1 MEQPEPQVPHV
12 VFFPFPAHGHIKPMF
27 RLAELLSHAN
37 FQVTFLNTQ
46 RNHDLLLL
54 SSDIPAFR
62 SRYPNFQLLS
72 YPDKVP
78 LGLDPHRRSEQGF
91 VDLLLSTKA
100 AAKPALSELLEK
112 KTGRRPPTCIIAD
125 WAIMCS
131 SAMDVA
137 KEFGN
142 IPVFAFQTACA
153 HYMWMDFHLLKLIEE
168 GEVPLRDKDMDKPV
182 TSISGLGMSV
192 RRRDLSGF
200 ARFDTVCKQV
210 IEIST
215 NYGSSAVSQAY
226 GVILNTFDKLEAPV
240 ISKLSSFLPFKIY
253 TIGPLHCLL
262 NNYCIKDSNPLHSI
276 NVTICKEDTS
286 CITWLD
292 SQPSGSVI
300 FVSFG
305 SLVSL
310 SRSQILEIGQGLL
323 NSCRPF
329 LWVILPNPI
338 VGQQEDDSTPGQIL
352 MELENMSKEKGLIVS
367 WAPQEKVL
375 AHPAIGGF
383 LTHSGWNSTMESIY
397 ARVPMI
403 CWPTEADQ
411 LVNSRCVSE
420 LWRIGFDMKDT
431 CDRSTVEKLVNDLME
446 DKRDEI
452 MKSMDKIT
460 RQAEESVQE
469 GGSSYCNLQR
479 LITDIRS
486 LIPT

>member
-78 LGLDPHRRSEQGF
+78 LGLEPHRRSEQGF

-200 ARFDTVCKQV
+200 AR
-210 IEIST
+210 
-215 NYGSSAVSQAY
+215 
-226 GVILNTFDKLEAPV
+226 
-240 ISKLSSFLPFKIY
+240 
-253 TIGPLHCLL
+253 
-262 NNYCIKDSNPLHSI
+262 
-276 NVTICKEDTS
+276 
-286 CITWLD
+286 
-292 SQPSGSVI
+292 
-300 FVSFG
+300 
-305 SLVSL
+305 
-310 SRSQILEIGQGLL
+310 
-323 NSCRPF
+323 
-329 LWVILPNPI
+329 
-338 VGQQEDDSTPGQIL
+338 
-352 MELENMSKEKGLIVS
+352 
-367 WAPQEKVL
+367 
-375 AHPAIGGF
+375 
-383 LTHSGWNSTMESIY
+383 
-397 ARVPMI
+397 
-403 CWPTEADQ
+403 
-411 LVNSRCVSE
+411 
-420 LWRIGFDMKDT
+420 
-431 CDRSTVEKLVNDLME
+431 STVEKLVNDLME